1 MKAPPVIVKFL
12 KNTFCYPKWRCV
24 SCDKEVFANENFCSE
39 CYAKLPFND
48 GHICEHCGR
57 QVVADENYCSTCKGV
72 LTQIDRARSAFIY
85 KPPISS
91 LIWRAKYFNAKYLLE
106 MFSDY
111 LAAYYFKFY
120 FNSDYLCYV
129 PMTRKAEY
137 KRGYNQSKVL
147 AEYVSEKTGVPVA
160 NVTVKVKE
168 TKKQVSLNAKL
179 RRKNLTEAFK
189 IIDKKSIKDKV
200 LLIIDDV
207 TTTGA
212 TGEALAEKLKK
223 AGAKRVELLTIASV
237 PPKDGY

>member
-1 MKAPPVIVKFL
+1 MKAASAIVKFL
-12 KNTFCYPKWRCV
+12 KNSFCYPKWRCA
-24 SCDKEVFANENFCSE
+24 SCGKEVFANENFCRE

-57 QVVADENYCSTCKGV
+57 RVVADENYCSTCKGM
-72 LTQIDRARSAFIY
+72 LTNTDRARSVFLY
-85 KPPISS
+85 KPPISN
-91 LIWRAKYFNAKYLLE
+91 LVMRAKYFNAKYLLE
-106 MFSDY
+106 TFSEY

-129 PMTRKAEY
+129 PMTKKAENN
-137 KRGYNQSKVL
+137 RGYNQSKVL
-147 AEYVSEKTGVPVA
+147 AEAVSEKTGVPVA
-160 NVTVKVKE
+160 DVAVKIKE
-168 TKKQVSLNAKL
+168 TKKQASLNAKS
-179 RRKNLTEAFK
+179 RRENLTEAFK
-189 IIDKKSIKDKV
+189 IIDKKTVKDKV

>member
-1 MKAPPVIVKFL
+1 MKATSVIVKFL
-12 KNTFCYPKWRCV
+12 KNTFCYPKWRCA
-24 SCDKEVFANENFCSE
+24 SCGKEVFENENFCSE

-48 GHICEHCGR
+48 EHICEHCGR
-57 QVVADENYCSTCKGV
+57 KVIADENYCSTCKNV
-72 LTQIDRARSAFIY
+72 LTKIDRARSVFIY

-106 MFSDY
+106 MFSEY
-111 LAAYYFKFY
+111 LATYYFKFY

-129 PMTRKAEY
+129 PMTKKAER

-147 AEYVSEKTGVPVA
+147 AEAVSKKTCVPIA
-160 NVTVKVKE
+160 NVTVKTKE
-168 TKKQVSLNAKL
+168 TEKQVSLNATS

-189 IIDKKSIKDKV
+189 IINRKTIKDKV